1 MQKVL
6 SYIKSLWQW
15 IVQGKFFWG
24 SFLTVVIFLVV
35 VYIGD
40 LKPKKEF
47 FIYVGLILQIFGL
60 LTLLL
65 GLNAK
70 ITRFTLSN
78 PLKYH
83 FSYFGRF
90 PRFKGKN
97 ITLQAQS
104 TTTTTTTTEADLRL
118 HISEDADT
126 EKKIAYILQEL
137 EKLNDLIIKQK
148 RLHHNDIIKLTR
160 VFNDYK
166 NDTDHKLDNLQRTL
180 EDINVGS
187 VDLELFGI
195 FCFFLGIILSTIPE
209 QIASLF

>member
-1 MQKVL
+1 MQKVIT
-6 SYIKSLWQW
+6 YTKSLWQW
-15 IVQGKFFWG
+15 IVRGKYFWG
-24 SFLTVVIFLVV
+24 SFFTIVLFLLVV
-35 VYIGD
+35 HIRD
-40 LKPKKEF
+40 LEPRKEF

-83 FSYFGRF
+83 LSYFGRF

-104 TTTTTTTTEADLRL
+104 TTTTTTTTEADLQQ
-118 HISEDADT
+118 HISEDADI
-126 EKKIAYILQEL
+126 ERKIAFILKEL
-137 EKLNDLIIKQK
+137 KKLNDLITKQK
-148 RLHHNDIIKLTR
+148 RLHHSDITKLTR
-160 VFNDYK
+160 VINDYK
-166 NDTDHKLDNLQRTL
+166 NDTDHKIDNLQRTL

-209 QIASLF
+209 QIASFF